1 MRDAGIGII
10 PFHDVIPDPPD
21 YTVEAAA
28 KLGLDEGADGIV
40 AIGGGSAM
48 DIAKG
53 VRILFTYPGPIGQY
67 YCNYDTPPL
76 NESGMKPLVLLPT
89 TAGTGSETSPGAV
102 ITDSATNVKNIV
114 NVSVTLGIVDPVLT
128 LGLGPEATAI
138 TGMDAMAHLIES
150 LTSNLPNPFCEIL
163 GTKAISLI
171 AENLPAACRDG
182 SDIKAR
188 EALSLAATTA
198 TICVRGGFIHIP
210 HGFGENMASVWDI
223 PHGITVA
230 NYLPETMRFLAP
242 VIPDRVATVAES
254 LGAAVPV
261 GASSDEIGEI
271 CAGRLTELIDEIGI
285 PPFSAYIGNPD
296 DMAEH
301 IDAIIGNGELLGYSP
316 RAIDREEA
324 KAFVLRAYNSR
335 S

>member
-1 MRDAGIGII
+1 
-10 PFHDVIPDPPD
+10 
-21 YTVEAAA
+21 VEAAA
-28 KLGLDEGADGIV
+28 KLGLEEAVDGIV

-53 VRILFTYPGPIGQY
+53 VRILLTLPGPIGRY

-76 NESGMKPLVLLPT
+76 NESDMKPLILLPT

-128 LGLGPEATAI
+128 LGLGPETTAI

-171 AENLPAACRDG
+171 AKNLPIACKDG
-182 SDIKAR
+182 TDIKAR

-210 HGFGENMASVWDI
+210 HGFGENMVSVWDI
-223 PHGITVA
+223 PHGITVG

-242 VIPDRVATVAES
+242 VIPDRVGMVATS
-254 LGAAVPV
+254 LGAPPPPQD
-261 GASSDEIGEI
+261 ASPEEIGEI
-271 CAGRLTELIDEIGI
+271 CAETLIKLLDQIGI
-285 PPFSAYIGNPD
+285 PPFSKFIDNPN
-296 DMAEH
+296 DMVTH
-301 IDAIIGNGELLGYSP
+301 IDSIIGNGELLTYSP
-316 RAIDREEA
+316 RPMDCEEA

-335 S
+335 T